1 MSSVLVQHH
10 VRKVNEANILTLI
23 KPIQTSH
30 TTLSLKDPNQR
41 FKCRKDSYILAKIE
55 KRPFVINKCSDRS
68 IEA

>member
-41 FKCRKDSYILAKIE
+41 FKCRWTLIFWQ
-55 KRPFVINKCSDRS
+55 R
-68 IEA
+68 